1 MPVRAP
7 VAPTASW
14 QSISLLLVEDDRADA
29 VLVEDLIADAA
40 TDIRVVWAQS
50 MAHAEQEL
58 AAARPDCV
66 LLDLHLPDANGIDAL
81 DRIAKH
87 DATVP
92 IVVLTGLN
100 DENFGASAVAAGA
113 VGAGAE
119 FVVRRE
125 RNSPRRAIPLGA
137 RHRYDS
143 RQSLPTLSR
152 PVFFRPRLDAT
163 CGLLLCDAGQPL
175 HAVRAPPPGD
185 GLRARRHRSCQ
196 DCRMLRVPR
205 GIR

>member
-81 DRIAKH
+81 DRIARVK
-87 DATVP
+87 DDL
-92 IVVLTGLN
+92 IVRQLDRAQGCSQGGHIGLWK
-100 DENFGASAVAAGA
+100 
-113 VGAGAE
+113 
-119 FVVRRE
+119 
-125 RNSPRRAIPLGA
+125 
-137 RHRYDS
+137 
-143 RQSLPTLSR
+143 TLE
-152 PVFFRPRLDAT
+152 
-163 CGLLLCDAGQPL
+163 
-175 HAVRAPPPGD
+175 
-185 GLRARRHRSCQ
+185 
-196 DCRMLRVPR
+196 
-205 GIR
+205 